1 MKFSLILILIICIDS
16 SEINSGENS
25 CHNYKPDKTIVECIG
40 KETRMKHY
48 GCCGMNLTIPNSGSE
63 IYCQEVPNTKAAKDI
78 YLKVQEKIAEKS
90 QATLDLKCSPIND
103 EIVGTCSDFT
113 GVMVNDISECFKLTV
128 EKENATTSDCCGIKF
143 NAKYEEGGVS
153 ISLPIN
159 LCSTL
164 SRDKTKR
171 EEEIKKIINQTS
183 GIVSFDYYSCQSE
196 KTDLK
201 NLYLFIFIQLLFL
214 I

>member
-16 SEINSGENS
+16 SQINSKENS
-25 CHNYKPDKTIVECIG
+25 CHNYKPDKTIAECIG
-40 KETRMKHY
+40 KETNRKHY
-48 GCCGMNLTIPNSGSE
+48 GCCGTSLTIPNSVSQN
-63 IYCQEVPNTKAAKDI
+63 YCQEIPNTKASKDY
-78 YLKVQEKIAEKS
+78 YLKIQEIVTEKS
-90 QATLDLKCSPIND
+90 QATLDFQCSPIND
-103 EIVGTCSDFT
+103 EIVGTCSEFN
-113 GVMVNDISECFKLTV
+113 GVLMNDINECFKLTV
-128 EKENATTSDCCGIKF
+128 EKENATKSDCCGIKF
-143 NAKYEEGGVS
+143 NTKYEEGGVS

-201 NLYLFIFIQLLFL
+201 NLYMFIFIQLLYL